1 MGDGEGL
8 IVFQKKNN
16 QHHIMMWMRGL
27 QNYKDGSL
35 PRRKK
40 GSPDALIP
48 DALIPDGYFM
58 LFNIIAKRI
67 FIFTK
72 KHK

>member
-16 QHHIMMWMRGL
+16 QHHIMMWMRGA
-27 QNYKDGSL
+27 YKIKKWIVTAK
-35 PRRKK
+35 KK

-48 DALIPDGYFM
+48 DGFFYA
-58 LFNIIAKRI
+58 
-67 FIFTK
+67 
-72 KHK
+72 